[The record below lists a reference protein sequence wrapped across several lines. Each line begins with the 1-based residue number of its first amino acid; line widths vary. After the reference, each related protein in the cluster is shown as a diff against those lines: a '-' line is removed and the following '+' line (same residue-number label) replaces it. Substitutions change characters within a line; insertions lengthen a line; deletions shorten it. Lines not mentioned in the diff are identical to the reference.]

1 VIVTLKPLE
10 GQLRKTRRTP
20 RHAAP
25 PLRKEP
31 VAYAVA
37 LAFAALLVP
46 FSRWWAVQV
55 ILVPVLLTVPG
66 AVLLRALRVPS
77 RAISSFP
84 GYVPCAAVVVLCA
97 SGLTVDFVGPVVG
110 VTAPLR
116 PVPLLLGLEIICFA
130 LLASSLNV
138 SPEVGI
144 DWGPLRQPAR
154 LGWPLALPVIAAA
167 GALRLN
173 SHSGNALALIAVAAF
188 VAFLVAGAAGASRLS
203 ATSLR
208 MLLYAVGLAWS
219 WSYSLRGNGVYGFD
233 ISTEYQRLQQTIS
246 MGVWHA
252 GHPNDAYG
260 AMLSVTVMPA
270 ELHALCGV
278 PGLLVFKVIYPM
290 IYALF
295 PVAIFDLA
303 LRILSKRWAYL
314 AAAFT
319 IGQFAFTEIASLA
332 RQEIALVLF
341 VALIAALLEDHLER
355 RSQWALIAVL
365 ALTMAV
371 SHYSTTYV
379 AVTILAL
386 ALPLQWAVSWFRDIP
401 RVSGTV
407 AVAFLAVFIGA
418 FLWYVPVTHSD
429 AHLLQVSQTVQAQGL
444 SFLPNRVPGGNFISA
459 YLQGNTKTPIS
470 AAQYQQQIHNY
481 YMFNRPYITPLTSA
495 SGKQYH
501 LRDSPVPAPAV
512 AWHAGYSALGLGL
525 LIIEQLANVLAAL
538 GALLMVL
545 RRGTPL
551 VARQIGLLAVVT
563 TLLLTVIRLSGTLAA
578 AYGQERAQ
586 LQGLVLLAIAL
597 CWGAEGLAGSA
608 RLRRAR
614 IPALATACLA
624 VVVVSTSYLVNA
636 VLGGGLPANLADSG
650 TAFEYFDTTTP
661 ELAAAQWL
669 GTSVRPGQLVYA
681 DEYGQLPLVS
691 MTGISNGLLLDL
703 TPLTLN
709 QHAWVYA
716 SRSNVV
722 DGRAFASYNNHSA
735 SYVFPA
741 AFLNANY
748 DLVYTDGSS
757 EVFHR

>member
-1 VIVTLKPLE
+1 LIVTLKPLE
-10 GQLRKTRRTP
+10 GPRRKTRRTP
-20 RHAAP
+20 RHAARP
-25 PLRKEP
+25 VRKEP
-31 VAYAVA
+31 AAYAAA

-55 ILVPVLLTVPG
+55 VLVPVLLTVPG

-77 RAISSFP
+77 RAVSSFP

-97 SGLTVDFVGPVVG
+97 SGLAVDMMGPAVG

-116 PVPLLLGLEIICFA
+116 PVPLLVGLEIICFA

-144 DWGPLRQPAR
+144 DWRPLLQPAR

-188 VAFLVAGAAGASRLS
+188 VALMVAGAAGASRLS
-203 ATSLR
+203 AASLR
-208 MLLYAVGLAWS
+208 MLLYAVSLAWS
-219 WSYSLRGNGVYGFD
+219 WSYSLRGDGVYGFD

-246 MGVWHA
+246 TGIWHTA
-252 GHPNDAYG
+252 HTNDAYG

-278 PGLLVFKVIYPM
+278 PGLIVFKVIYPM

-319 IGQFAFTEIASLA
+319 VSQYAFTEIASVA
-332 RQEIALVLF
+332 RQEVALVLF
-341 VALIAALLEDHLER
+341 VALLGALLETHMER
-355 RSQWALIAVL
+355 RSQWALIVL
-365 ALTMAV
+365 LGLAMAV

-379 AVTILAL
+379 AVTILGL
-386 ALPLQWAVSWFRDIP
+386 TLPLQWAVSWFRDIP
-401 RVSGTV
+401 RVTGAA
-407 AVAFLAVFIGA
+407 AVAFLAVLIGA

-429 AHLLQVSQTVQAQGL
+429 SHLLQVSQTVQAQGL

-459 YLQGNTKTPIS
+459 YLQGNTKTPIA

-481 YMFNRPYITPLTSA
+481 YMFQRPYIKPLA
-495 SGKQYH
+495 DAGLPRYA

-512 AWHAGYSALGLGL
+512 TWRAGYSVLGLGL
-525 LIIEQLANVLAAL
+525 LLVEQLANVLAAL
-538 GALLMVL
+538 GALLMAL
-545 RRGTPL
+545 RRGTPVL
-551 VARQIGLLAVVT
+551 ARQIGLLAVVT
-563 TLLLTVIRLSGTLAA
+563 TVLLSVIRLSGTLAA

-586 LQGLVLLAIAL
+586 LQGLALLAIAL
-597 CWGAEGLAGSA
+597 CWGAQGLAGSA

-614 IPALATACLA
+614 IPALAAACLA
-624 VVVVSTSYLVNA
+624 VVVVNTSYLVSA
-636 VLGGGLPANLADSG
+636 VLGGGMPANLANTG
-650 TAFEYFDTTTP
+650 TAFEYFDTSTP
-661 ELAAAQWL
+661 EFAAARWL
-669 GTSVRPGQLVYA
+669 GTSARPGQLVYA

-703 TPLTLN
+703 TPQTLN

-716 SRSNVV
+716 SRNNIV
-722 DGRAFASYNNHSA
+722 DGRAFASYNNHFA

-741 AFLNANY
+741 GFLNANY

>member
-1 VIVTLKPLE
+1 MIVTLKPLE
-10 GQLRKTRRTP
+10 GPLRKTRRTP

-25 PLRKEP
+25 PGRKEP
-31 VAYAVA
+31 AAYAA
-37 LAFAALLVP
+37 GLAFAALLVP

-66 AVLLRALRVPS
+66 GVLLRALRVPS
-77 RAISSFP
+77 RTVSSFP
-84 GYVPCAAVVVLCA
+84 GYVPCASVIVLCA
-97 SGLTVDFVGPVVG
+97 SGLAVDIVGPAVG
-110 VTAPLR
+110 VAAPLR
-116 PVPLLLGLEIICFA
+116 PVPLLAGLEIICFA
-130 LLASSLNV
+130 LLASSLTV
-138 SPEVGI
+138 APEIGV
-144 DWGPLRQPAR
+144 DWRPLLQSAR

-173 SHSGNALALIAVAAF
+173 SHSGDGIALIAVAAF

-208 MLLYAVGLAWS
+208 MLLYAVSLAWG
-219 WSYSLRGNGVYGFD
+219 WSYSLRGDGVYGFD

-246 MGVWHA
+246 TGIWHA
-252 GHPNDAYG
+252 AHPNDAYG
-260 AMLSVTVMPA
+260 AMLSVTVMPT
-270 ELHALCGV
+270 ELHALAGV

-290 IYALF
+290 LYALF

-319 IGQFAFTEIASLA
+319 ISQYAFTEIASVA

-341 VALIAALLEDHLER
+341 AALIAALLEAHMER
-355 RSQWALIAVL
+355 RSQWALIVL
-365 ALTMAV
+365 LGLAMAV

-379 AVTILAL
+379 AVTILGL

-401 RVSGTV
+401 RVSGTA
-407 AVAFLAVFIGA
+407 AVAFLAVFISA

-459 YLQGNTKTPIS
+459 YLQGNTKAPIA
-470 AAQYQQQIHNY
+470 AAQYQQQIRSY
-481 YMFNRPYITPLTSA
+481 YMFHRPYIKPLADA
-495 SGKQYH
+495 SLSQYA
-501 LRDSPVPAPAV
+501 LRDSPVPAPKV
-512 AWHAGYSALGLGL
+512 TWHAGYSVLGLGL

-538 GALLMVL
+538 GALLMTL
-545 RRGTPL
+545 RRGTPV

-597 CWGAEGLAGSA
+597 GWGAQGLAASA
-608 RLRRAR
+608 RLRRLR
-614 IPALATACLA
+614 LPALATACLA
-624 VVVVSTSYLVNA
+624 VVVLNTSYLVNA
-636 VLGGGLPANLADSG
+636 VLGGGMPANLANSG

-661 ELAAAQWL
+661 ELAAARWL
-669 GTSVRPGQLVYA
+669 GTSIRPGQLIYA
-681 DEYGQLPLVS
+681 DEYAQLPLVS
-691 MTGISNGLLLDL
+691 MTGVSNGLLLDL
-703 TPLTLN
+703 TPQTLN

-716 SRSNVV
+716 SHSNVV
-722 DGRAFASYNNHSA
+722 DGRAFASYNNHFA

-757 EVFHR
+757 EVFHQ